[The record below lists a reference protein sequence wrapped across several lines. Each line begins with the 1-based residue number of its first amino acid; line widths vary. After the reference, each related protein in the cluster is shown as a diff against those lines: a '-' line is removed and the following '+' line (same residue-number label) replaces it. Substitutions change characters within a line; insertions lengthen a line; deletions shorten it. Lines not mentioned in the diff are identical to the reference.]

1 MRGPVRGE
9 HGQRAG
15 ATRDLPLAEVQVGHL
30 HQSHSATHIILYY
43 NPSKG
48 YYCQWSLAV
57 IRVIWINSLVS
68 HAQDNITSHFIA
80 NSTLLPEQKYASSF
94 HHCGQ
99 RWHFGGGV
107 YYIEVFQV
115 G

>member
-1 MRGPVRGE
+1 MKTASEVVRPGC
-9 HGQRAG
+9 RV
-15 ATRDLPLAEVQVGHL
+15 TCLLPRFKLAIFIR
-30 HQSHSATHIILYY
+30 ATHIMLYY

-57 IRVIWINSLVS
+57 IIWINNLVS
-68 HAQDNITSHFIA
+68 HAQDKITSHFIA
-80 NSTLLPEQKYASSF
+80 NSTLLPEQKYTSSF

-99 RWHFGGGV
+99 RWHFEGGV